1 MQRGAVFQLFPTV
14 RNNNISELIFMSGQ
28 LCEQIRLIVGSWVA
42 GHRAGLELA
51 DTDHTGNHR
60 VIFRDTIKTIK
71 HCDIKHSFNIYKLSF
86 M

>member
-42 GHRAGLELA
+42 GLEL
-51 DTDHTGNHR
+51 DTGAGRHR
-60 VIFRDTIKTIK
+60 S
-71 HCDIKHSFNIYKLSF
+71 HG
-86 M
+86 